1 MGTDW
6 KMDKGLGMGVK
17 SVDRGKRNGMA
28 KTSWSEICASVEKV
42 IFNFDVFWEGGGG
55 VCVSSEFS
63 RDRRAEDIEREESS
77 DSKIFHQMSV
87 VEVRQIKEEL
97 SDF

>member
-1 MGTDW
+1 M
-6 KMDKGLGMGVK
+6 
-17 SVDRGKRNGMA
+17 
-28 KTSWSEICASVEKV
+28 
-42 IFNFDVFWEGGGG
+42 
-55 VCVSSEFS
+55 CVSSEFS